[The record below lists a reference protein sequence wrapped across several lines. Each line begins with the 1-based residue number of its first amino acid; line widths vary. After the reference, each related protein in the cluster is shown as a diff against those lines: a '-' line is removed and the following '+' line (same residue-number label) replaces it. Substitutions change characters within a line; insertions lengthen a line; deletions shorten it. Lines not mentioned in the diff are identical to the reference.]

1 MGKIIVVAE
10 HRKGELADITF
21 EMLHKG
27 RELSKILGHTVTAV
41 LFGSGVENFAQELS
55 KVADEVILVE
65 DESLDV
71 FNWEVYRDILDGI
84 IKDEGPAIIMI
95 GHTAWGMNLA
105 PGLAF
110 KSGLPL
116 ATDCVDITCE
126 GDRIFAIRE
135 IYSGKIFSKVSFRE
149 ESSVMVT
156 IRPGSFPA
164 EPEESAAG
172 KIVRKDF
179 APLTGTLS
187 TRFIE
192 YAESPAGDVD
202 ITQADCLVSVGRGIG
217 EEENIDLVRDLAK
230 RLGAVLSCSRPIVD
244 KNWLPKYLQVG
255 TSGKTVKPKAYIAIG
270 ISGAF
275 QHIAGMK
282 GSGTIIAI
290 NKDPKAP
297 IFREADYGIVGDIF
311 EVVPAL
317 IEKAT
322 EMHQ

>member
-10 HRKGELADITF
+10 HRKGELSDITF
-21 EMLHKG
+21 EMLNKG
-27 RELSKILGHTVTAV
+27 RELSKILGHTVTVA
-41 LFGSGVENFAQELS
+41 LFGNGVEDFSQELS

-71 FNWEVYRDILDGI
+71 FNWEVYRDLLYAI
-84 IKDEGPAIIMI
+84 IKDEGPAIIMM

-116 ATDCVDITCE
+116 ATDCVNITCE
-126 GDRIFAIRE
+126 GGRIFAVRE

-149 ESSVMVT
+149 ESPVMVT
-156 IRPGSFPA
+156 IRPGSFPS

-172 KIVRKDF
+172 KIVRKAF
-179 APLTGTLS
+179 VPLTGDLS
-187 TRFIE
+187 TRFVE

-217 EEENIDLVRDLAK
+217 ESENIDLVRDLAK
-230 RLGAVLSCSRPIVD
+230 SLGAVLSCSRPVVD

-270 ISGAF
+270 ISGSF

-282 GSGTIIAI
+282 GSGTIMAI

-297 IFREADYGIVGDIF
+297 IFREADYGIVGDLF
-311 EVVPAL
+311 EIVPAL
-317 IEKAT
+317 IEKAS